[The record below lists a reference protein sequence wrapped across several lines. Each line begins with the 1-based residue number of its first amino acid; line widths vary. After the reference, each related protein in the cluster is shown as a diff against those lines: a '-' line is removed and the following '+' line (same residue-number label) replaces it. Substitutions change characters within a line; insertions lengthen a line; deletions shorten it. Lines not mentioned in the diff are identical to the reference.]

1 MKRPRVP
8 DAKPNQLLVKW
19 GRVDHFSDPSLV
31 YCHGKGCDRSDSR
44 MLATAIEEP
53 RLQMEFVQFGI
64 AEYVRGPSIADE
76 LAARGYDLT
85 TLRITIERCAEDPT

>member
-1 MKRPRVP
+1 
-8 DAKPNQLLVKW
+8 
-19 GRVDHFSDPSLV
+19 
-31 YCHGKGCDRSDSR
+31 
-44 MLATAIEEP
+44 
-53 RLQMEFVQFGI
+53 MEFVQFGI